1 MKKEEL
7 LKVFPSLSEKEIEA
21 LPEELVVCWYPSS
34 GSHFEAANHWKGDNT
49 INPNCFIF
57 SDASRFE
64 FPVEA
69 RIICSKK
76 VNNNYHELLTDFF
89 EMPFDLTLFPADHAV
104 NQNIEV
110 FKTQVT
116 TLYSIFM
123 LTEDELIIKKNS
135 DLFCTET
142 MEKRI
147 QLQILHDSNLIDF
160 NSFKQS
166 VLNESLIEEANDLI
180 NGDTPSPLLIQIVS
194 YNECIFILVQGTN
207 EYVFKRFIEEGVKI
221 PLLTLN
227 RPMDPFIFDHGI
239 EIEKL
244 GVQEFIAGQSYVS
257 SLVFGDEFK
266 KHPDFVFQSHRNE
279 DAFHEDLANLYSLNH
294 F

>member
-7 LKVFPSLSEKEIEA
+7 LNVFPSLLEEEIQG
-21 LPEELVVCWYPSS
+21 LPHELVVCWYPSS
-34 GSHFEAANHWKGDNT
+34 GSHFDAASHWKGDKT

-64 FPVEA
+64 FPEEA

-89 EMPFDLTLFPADHAV
+89 EMPVDLTLFPADHLV
-104 NQNIEV
+104 NQDIEV

-142 MEKRI
+142 MEKRF
-147 QLQILHDSNLIDF
+147 QLQILHDSNLIDI
-160 NSFKQS
+160 NSLEKS
-166 VLNESLIEEANDLI
+166 ILDECITKETTDIMCGEI
-180 NGDTPSPLLIQIVS
+180 TSPQLIQIIT
-194 YNECIFILVQGTN
+194 YKECVFILVQGTN
-207 EYVFKRFIEEGVKI
+207 EYIYKRFIEEGVKI

-239 EIEKL
+239 DIEKL
-244 GVQEFIAGQSYVS
+244 GVQEFIAGHSYVS
-257 SLVFGDEFK
+257 SLVFGDDFK
-266 KHPDFVFQSHRNE
+266 KHPDFIFQTIVGEVSQHN
-279 DAFHEDLANLYSLNH
+279 DLANLYSRVK
-294 F
+294 